1 MKQLNIPVKA
11 IVDSVMDEIDII
23 ESVQALVDNLT
34 LENLKLL
41 AAKSRKPGVNKKIQT
56 YKKFM

>member
-1 MKQLNIPVKA
+1 MKQLNIPVTAK
-11 IVDSVMDEIDII
+11 VTGVTDEIDVI
-23 ESVQALVDNLT
+23 ESVQALVKNLS

-41 AAKSRKPGVNKKIQT
+41 AEKSKKPGVNAKIQT